1 MDCNEDQS
9 CLKNNVKELNEI
21 PTVSLESKDID
32 LNKTLTVHLENK
44 VKELH
49 SNVRHITQL
58 GMTWFAFFVTTNYLT
73 IGWFAK
79 FPSSVGSAST
89 SCDSE
94 DISLFII
101 GTVAFVFI
109 LQNVLGIVG
118 IGEVIAMEQKPTIFA
133 ETV

>member
-1 MDCNEDQS
+1 M
-9 CLKNNVKELNEI
+9 
-21 PTVSLESKDID
+21 
-32 LNKTLTVHLENK
+32 
-44 VKELH
+44 
-49 SNVRHITQL
+49 RHITQL

-89 SCDSE
+89 SSDSE

>member
-58 GMTWFAFFVTTNYLT
+58 GTGLSYKKLKVFNAIIKLSKLS
-73 IGWFAK
+73 AK
-79 FPSSVGSAST
+79 SS
-89 SCDSE
+89 SCSF
-94 DISLFII
+94 LF
-101 GTVAFVFI
+101 
-109 LQNVLGIVG
+109 
-118 IGEVIAMEQKPTIFA
+118 
-133 ETV
+133 